1 MSEHGEESTLEI
13 TIEPEH
19 RAGVWANFAQVIRS
33 EHEFTID
40 FVRIDHATGPNYRG
54 TVVARVAM
62 SPLFVAQILEMLDR
76 SWEEYAKRALPKE
89 IFDDEAEEDHGANG

>member
-1 MSEHGEESTLEI
+1 MNDADDEATLEI

-19 RAGVWANFAQVIRS
+19 QAGVWANFARVILS

-40 FVRIDHATGPNYRG
+40 LVRIDHATGPQYQG

-62 SPLFVAQILEMLDR
+62 SPLLVTQLAEMLDL
-76 SWEEYAKRALPKE
+76 SWKEYAKKALPKE
-89 IFDDEAEEDHGANG
+89 IFDDEPGEDNLENG

>member
-1 MSEHGEESTLEI
+1 VNDTHEEPTLEI

-19 RAGVWANFAQVIRS
+19 QAGVWANFAQVVRS

-40 FVRIDHATGPNYRG
+40 LVRIDHATGPQYQG

-62 SPLFVAQILEMLDR
+62 SPLFVTQLIEMLDL
-76 SWEEYAKRALPKE
+76 SWKEYAKRALPKE
-89 IFDDEAEEDHGANG
+89 IFDDEAEQDNGENG